1 MEQEMSPLAQIR
13 YRITLEQYLDFNRSV
28 AEQNFKKQRR
38 KSVLMGGVEMV
49 VGALFLVSLLAL
61 EPQKQQQMPYFSLY
75 LVLGFILILLGVYS
89 VVFYKVIFP
98 RQLVKSATKQYQK
111 SEYLRGEIFVAFYE
125 DHLFEESGTYSDSVN
140 WDKTEGFRET
150 PTMLQVMLSGT
161 RCILIP
167 KKQIAGQVNDLREL
181 FLSVAQKYDLNYQ
194 KASV

>member
-89 VVFYKVIFP
+89 VAFYKVIFP

-111 SEYLRGEIFVAFYE
+111 SEYLRGEIFDMQQYF
-125 DHLFEESGTYSDSVN
+125 
-140 WDKTEGFRET
+140 
-150 PTMLQVMLSGT
+150 
-161 RCILIP
+161 
-167 KKQIAGQVNDLREL
+167 
-181 FLSVAQKYDLNYQ
+181 
-194 KASV
+194 

>member
-13 YRITLEQYLDFNRSV
+13 YRITLEQYLDFNRSI

-89 VVFYKVIFP
+89 VAFYKVIFP
-98 RQLVKSATKQYQK
+98 GSWGNPPPNSTRRASIFGEKFLWRSMRIIF
-111 SEYLRGEIFVAFYE
+111 LRSRV
-125 DHLFEESGTYSDSVN
+125 
-140 WDKTEGFRET
+140 
-150 PTMLQVMLSGT
+150 P
-161 RCILIP
+161 IP
-167 KKQIAGQVNDLREL
+167 IR
-181 FLSVAQKYDLNYQ
+181 
-194 KASV
+194 